1 MEDNFEQYMDYYKKL
16 PLKNKQKIALNQL
29 KMLSQMTNKMCNE
42 LNINN
47 EIIMTQELIEVSK
60 EEYTEDEYSNAL
72 IVLINSIQNSL
83 CDFDIKLT
91 ELLEKDEL

>member
-60 EEYTEDEYSNAL
+60 EEYIEDEYSNAL